1 MRRILPL
8 ITTLALLLS
17 VSAYANDSVAEPISL
32 GLTLSCGAGGAGF
45 HPDRV
50 ACFLERRILTL
61 GDLEVG
67 IGLDASL
74 RFPRETRGVHPD
86 IGVFGTIAYYRPTW
100 STFLEVMTPSLV
112 SRFLPTDPARPPGVR
127 WRVGFVVRP

>member
-1 MRRILPL
+1 MRRTLPL
-8 ITTLALLLS
+8 ITTLVLLLS
-17 VSAYANDSVAEPISL
+17 ASAYANASDAEALSL
-32 GLTLSCGAGGAGF
+32 GLTLSCGAGGVGL

-74 RFPRETRGVHPD
+74 QFPRETRGVHPD
-86 IGVFGTIAYYRPTW
+86 IGIFGTIAYYRPTW

-112 SRFLPTDPARPPGVR
+112 SRFLPTDPTRPTGVR
-127 WRVGFVVRP
+127 WRVGFVIRP